1 MLVSF
6 EFCFFNIAL
15 QLQMEEPC
23 ILSLAWISFTLGWV
37 RKRLL
42 VEWKKKVYLVLS
54 WTFIFKWRN
63 QIELFYTIEKA
74 FLANQELSSN
84 PLQSGGKT
92 FWVSQSWWVELQ
104 SQLTAWDNHDTVI
117 MRSGYWYCD
126 TLFLILY
133 RFKSKLETELLE
145 QCEAWT
151 FGSKRL
157 FIHPLISLFK
167 TLAVLSITHW
177 KQ

>member
-92 FWVSQSWWVELQ
+92 QPARVGGWSSNLSSQPEI
-104 SQLTAWDNHDTVI
+104 I
-117 MRSGYWYCD
+117 MIRS
-126 TLFLILY
+126 
-133 RFKSKLETELLE
+133 
-145 QCEAWT
+145 
-151 FGSKRL
+151 
-157 FIHPLISLFK
+157 
-167 TLAVLSITHW
+167 
-177 KQ
+177 